1 MTTYFTPEACG
12 AIGDGVADDT
22 QAWQIMLDAL
32 PAHGGLVLAA
42 GRYKVGQLYVRKPV
56 TLQFTGGLSGVAA
69 QLIAAEATDPV
80 LNVTSPGFTARGLV
94 ITSDVVRTSGA
105 YVRLENAPFF
115 AISDFDLRA
124 PYVGFELINSSI
136 GRICHG
142 SIRNATKSSVAP
154 GSAGIVL
161 GANANGFCV
170 AVVID
175 DVVMDS
181 DLVTSTVKSEQVQ
194 QMPSYGIRM
203 LHSDAVVIAN
213 CDIIRAGKDLAMTPG
228 ANQAVVN
235 TYIHHTYFDTAQ
247 FGIFVDPAAGGAV
260 ARTWLTNVWTSSQIE
275 NGVMLGGDGDII
287 GFHAIRHQAELNA
300 HDGVF
305 VGSNAVDVWFDQGSF
320 AQNGGSGISIAPG
333 TRKFKIRGNRIG
345 PHDDFAGNL
354 FGIYVGAGSSEYEI
368 RDNDLTGNTTIG
380 LSDNALAADGRVT
393 RNIGYATRTRG
404 SAEIATGTTFVTINH
419 GLASPPSVTGLSV
432 TPVSDWTS
440 VSRYWIDSASITATQ
455 FTVRVDA
462 PPASAFYVAWQATT
476 EAD

>member
-1 MTTYFTPEACG
+1 MTTYFTPEAYG
-12 AIGDGVADDT
+12 AIGDGTTDDT
-22 QAWQIMLDAL
+22 NAWKAMLNAL

-42 GRYKVGQLYVRKPV
+42 GHYRVGELLVNKPV
-56 TLQFTGGLSGVAA
+56 TLQFTGGLSGAAA
-69 QLIAAEATDPV
+69 QLIARDINGPV

-94 ITSDVVRTSGA
+94 ITSDKERKSGA
-105 YVRLENAPFF
+105 FVRLENAPFF

-154 GSAGIVL
+154 DSAGIVI
-161 GANANGFCV
+161 GANAGGFCV

-181 DLVTSTVKSEQVQ
+181 DLVTSTIKSEQVQ

-235 TYIHHTYFDTAQ
+235 TYIHHTFFDTAQ
-247 FGIFVDPAAGGAV
+247 FGIFVEPAAGGAV
-260 ARTWLTNVWTSSQIE
+260 ARTWLTNVWTSSHTEHGI
-275 NGVMLGGDGDII
+275 MLAGDGATI

-305 VGSNAVDVWFDQGSF
+305 VGANAVDVWLDQGSF
-320 AQNGGSGISIAPG
+320 AQNGGSGVSVAPG
-333 TRKFKIRGNRIG
+333 TQKFKIRSNRIG
-345 PHDDFAGNL
+345 PHDDFQANQ
-354 FGIYVGAGSSEYEI
+354 FGIYIGPGCGEYEI
-368 RDNDLTGNTTIG
+368 RDNDLTGNTTIA
-380 LSDNALAADGRVT
+380 LSDNALAPTGRVT
-393 RNIGYATRTRG
+393 RNLGHATRAQG
-404 SAEIATGTTFVTINH
+404 SAGIPAGQTSVTINH
-419 GLASPPSVTGLSV
+419 GLASPPPVTGLSV
-432 TPVSDWTS
+432 TPVSDWSS
-440 VSRYWIDSASITATQ
+440 VSRYWIDSASITPTQ

-462 PPASAFYVAWQATT
+462 APTSAFYVAWQAST
-476 EAD
+476 ETD